1 MDLIILLH
9 LRCTDTPDTATTG
22 LGITGPMGTMER
34 AIMDTDAGIT
44 QAHATGDTHTAAIK
58 PGMDGRVCGNVER
71 AKTMTKTMITVFMA
85 VLAGI
90 LFLSGEATA
99 FDKASLDSLKGARKC
114 PECDLTH
121 ADLYGVNLSRA
132 ELISA
137 DLSNAN
143 LSGTNLSRAEL
154 SRANFTGANLTGANL
169 AGADLAAVNLSQANL
184 IHALLS
190 GANLTGAGL
199 GSADLTGA
207 NLAGVNLFQAN
218 LTGAVLCGVN
228 LSRANLTG
236 ANLRGADL
244 YGADLTGANLF
255 QADLTGANLRG
266 TTWTDGKVCKAG
278 ANGGCDKREQRGSLT
293 WTSFFPGRRN

>member
-1 MDLIILLH
+1 
-9 LRCTDTPDTATTG
+9 
-22 LGITGPMGTMER
+22 
-34 AIMDTDAGIT
+34 MDTDADTTPARDTGAMDT
-44 QAHATGDTHTAAIK
+44 ATIK
-58 PGMDGRVCGNVER
+58 PGMDGRAFGNIER
-71 AKTMTKTMITVFMA
+71 AKTMTKTMITVFVA
-85 VLAGI
+85 VLAGV
-90 LFLSGEATA
+90 LFLSGETA
-99 FDKASLDSLKGARKC
+99 AFSKASLDSLKGTRKC
-114 PECDLTH
+114 PECDLTR
-121 ADLYGVNLSRA
+121 ADLFGTNLSRA
-132 ELISA
+132 ELINA
-137 DLSNAN
+137 DFSDAN

-169 AGADLAAVNLSQANL
+169 AGADLTAVNLFQANL

-218 LTGAVLCGVN
+218 LTGAVLCGAN
-228 LSRANLTG
+228 LYRANLTG

-244 YGADLTGANLF
+244 YGADLTGANLS

-266 TTWTDGKVCKAG
+266 TIWTDGKPCKVG

-293 WTSFFPGRRN
+293 WSSFFPGRRN